1 MPAETETTR
10 RTKQVISD
18 WSDFETRVV
27 TLDTRLSRLRT
38 NHLEDLRRGMNQEF
52 SDEGSFPITSDEWDE
67 ADPKAVRDV
76 RDLADKKLQQ
86 VPA

>member
-18 WSDFETRVV
+18 WSGFEVKV
-27 TLDTRLSRLRT
+27 ITLDARLSRLRT
-38 NHLEDLRRGMNQEF
+38 NHLEELRRGMNREF
-52 SDEGSFPITSDEWDE
+52 SGEGAFPITSEEWEE

-76 RDLADKKLQQ
+76 RDLADKKLEQ